1 MQLTV
6 VVPTYNEAENLPRLA
21 QALFALPMPGLRLLV
36 VDDDSP
42 DGTGSIADGLVA
54 QNPGRIQVL
63 HRLGQRGFGQA
74 YLAGFHKALQDGAQ
88 AVGQM
93 DADLSHPP
101 ELLPVLLQAL
111 ETCDL
116 ALGSRYVPGGSVDR
130 QWPAWRKGLSAFGNF
145 YARTILSLPVRD
157 ATGGYRVWRS
167 ETLLNMP
174 LERIRSNGY
183 AFQVEML
190 YLAYRLGYRFSETP
204 FYFPDRRFGES
215 KMSLR
220 VQREAALRVWQMRWE
235 YRDIRPAKPGAQ
247 P

>member
-1 MQLTV
+1 MKLTV
-6 VVPTYNEAENLPRLA
+6 VVPTYNEAENLPHLTG
-21 QALFALPMPGLRLLV
+21 ALLALPLPGLSLMV
-36 VDDDSP
+36 VDDNSP
-42 DGTGSIADGLVA
+42 DGTGSIADDLAGGT
-54 QNPGRIQVL
+54 PDRIQVL

-74 YLAGFHKALQDGAQ
+74 YLAGFHRALEQGAD

-101 ELLPVLLQAL
+101 ELLPALLESLQG
-111 ETCDL
+111 CDL

-145 YARTILSLPVRD
+145 YARTILGLPVRD
-157 ATGGYRVWRS
+157 ATGGYRVWRR
-167 ETLLNMP
+167 ETLLGMP

-190 YLAYRLGYRFSETP
+190 YLAHRLGFTFSETP

-220 VQREAALRVWQMRWE
+220 VQREAALRVWGMRWQ
-235 YRDIRPAKPGAQ
+235 YRDIHPAQ
-247 P
+247 PGGRS

>member
-21 QALFALPMPGLRLLV
+21 QALFALPVPGLRLLV

-42 DGTGSIADGLVA
+42 DGTGAIADGLVA
-54 QNPGRIQVL
+54 QNPGRVQVL
-63 HRLGQRGFGQA
+63 HRLGQRGFSQA

-101 ELLPVLLQAL
+101 ELLPVLLEAL
-111 ETCDL
+111 QTCDL

-190 YLAYRLGYRFSETP
+190 YLAHRLGFRFSETP

-220 VQREAALRVWQMRWE
+220 VQREAALRVWQMRRE
-235 YRDIRPAKPGAQ
+235 YRDIRPAKPGAR